1 MSWNQSGMQKDN
13 DMKPSFLWMEDSEE
27 SFVRKYPVDKNRNKK
42 NLSNE
47 CNLLRQEIKKLPYN
61 SQ

>member
-1 MSWNQSGMQKDN
+1 
-13 DMKPSFLWMEDSEE
+13 MEDSEE
-27 SFVRKYPVDKNRNKK
+27 SFVRKYPVDKNRSKK